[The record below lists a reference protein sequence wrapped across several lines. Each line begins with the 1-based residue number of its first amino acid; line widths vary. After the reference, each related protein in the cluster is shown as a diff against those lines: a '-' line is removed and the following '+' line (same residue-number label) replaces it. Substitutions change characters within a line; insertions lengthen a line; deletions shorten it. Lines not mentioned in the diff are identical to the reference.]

1 MSEYVP
7 PGPTTC
13 TVRPST
19 AGAPYAPLD
28 GGVGSHGPKCTTVV
42 GSWVRTSA
50 GTPASSISAPSTGHT
65 RPSIVNDPFLTY
77 TASSPCVA
85 VHSSSTPASSSAVND
100 HSENSRGDIMRLL
113 QLPRATTVGATY
125 PER

>member
-1 MSEYVP
+1 MSVIEP
-7 PGPTTC
+7 Q
-13 TVRPST
+13 
-19 AGAPYAPLD
+19 
-28 GGVGSHGPKCTTVV
+28 VGSLN
-42 GSWVRTSA
+42 
-50 GTPASSISAPSTGHT
+50 ASVLD